1 MDDLKKAFHAKK
13 RPLYPARQR
22 FSLVPKAGEKRGEA
36 LVDGRPLAAYALQ
49 TGSVLHFKD
58 LGPQV
63 LDDGWMGGRYVCN
76 LSCTCR

>member
-13 RPLYPARQR
+13 RALYPSRQR

-36 LVDGRPLAAYALQ
+36 LVDGKPLSAYGLK

-63 LDDGWMGGRYVCN
+63 LDEGRAG
-76 LSCTCR
+76 SCVHNCHC